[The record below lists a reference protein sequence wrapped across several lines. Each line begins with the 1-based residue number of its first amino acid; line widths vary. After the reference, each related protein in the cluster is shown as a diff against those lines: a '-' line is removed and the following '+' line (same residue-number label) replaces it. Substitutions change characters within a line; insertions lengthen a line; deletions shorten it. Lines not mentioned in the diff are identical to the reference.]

1 MKIHIYN
8 SVPEVVCSDPV
19 SAEGVVVVQWSYVH
33 TGGLNLTRLSAA
45 YSFTNATSTVMN
57 SVIIPSL
64 DTTAVNV
71 SNLVAGFVYRF
82 TITAAN
88 SIGSSSISCEPTPHL
103 IGK

>member
-1 MKIHIYN
+1 
-8 SVPEVVCSDPV
+8 
-19 SAEGVVVVQWSYVH
+19 
-33 TGGLNLTRLSAA
+33 
-45 YSFTNATSTVMN
+45 MN

-82 TITAAN
+82 TITAEN
-88 SIGSSSISCEPTPHL
+88 GIGSSSISCEPTSHL